1 MIRRLIP
8 HPLMSAA
15 LVLMW
20 LLLTRFSLGNLVLG
34 TAIALVAGWSVHRL
48 HPAKPHIRRWQ
59 AIPKLMMIVV
69 ADILRSN
76 IAVARVLLRGPNHP
90 NFHSGFVE
98 LELKLRDQNALA
110 LLAIILTATPGTAWL
125 EYEGEDGHLL
135 LHVLDLRSE
144 QDWQSLI
151 RDRYE
156 VLLMEIFE

>member
-1 MIRRLIP
+1 MTPRLIP

-20 LLLTRFSLGNLVLG
+20 LLLTQFSLGNLVLG
-34 TAIALVAGWSVHRL
+34 TAIALVAGWSVQHL
-48 HPAKPHIRRWQ
+48 HPAKPRIRRWR
-59 AIPKLMMIVV
+59 AIPQLMAIVV
-69 ADILRSN
+69 WDILKSN
-76 IAVARVLLRGPNHP
+76 ISVARVLLLGPNHSGY
-90 NFHSGFVE
+90 HSGFVE
-98 LELKLRDQNALA
+98 VELQLRDQNALA

-125 EYEGEDGHLL
+125 EYEAEDGHLL

-144 QDWQSLI
+144 QDWQRLI